1 MITLFVLNVLLT
13 GAIVSLP
20 ILAILVWRGKVV
32 DVFRYFGL
40 HSEEDNA

>member
-13 GAIVSLP
+13 GCIIGMPVA
-20 ILAILVWRGKVV
+20 VWCVWKFGVV
-32 DVFRYFGL
+32 EVMRYLGL